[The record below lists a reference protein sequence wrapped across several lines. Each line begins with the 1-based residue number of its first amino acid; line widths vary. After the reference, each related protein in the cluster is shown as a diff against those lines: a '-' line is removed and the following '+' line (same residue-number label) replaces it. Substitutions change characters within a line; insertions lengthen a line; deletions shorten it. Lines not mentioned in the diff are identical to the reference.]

1 MSTAVSDEPP
11 AVDQPA
17 PAPIACPRCGAEVRG
32 DQGWCLDCGLAA
44 RTRMAPAPDWRVPT
58 LVAGGI
64 GLAAIVA
71 LIVAFVVFT
80 GHNQPV
86 APASTAPVTPTPAE
100 LDTTTVPATTVPG
113 STAPAATTP
122 VTPAPAPTPTAP
134 AATAPPA
141 PAPATTATTP

>member
-1 MSTAVSDEPP
+1 VSTGVSDQPP

-44 RTRMAPAPDWRVPT
+44 RTRMAPAPDWRAPT

-100 LDTTTVPATTVPG
+100 LDTTTVPVTTVPG
-113 STAPAATTP
+113 
-122 VTPAPAPTPTAP
+122 
-134 AATAPPA
+134 ATAPPA
-141 PAPATTATTP
+141 TTSSTTTPPAATTAPPPATTATTP

>member
-1 MSTAVSDEPP
+1 MSTAAPDSP
-11 AVDQPA
+11 AA
-17 PAPIACPRCGAEVRG
+17 PAAPDPIACPRCGAEVRD

-71 LIVAFVVFT
+71 LIVAFVVLT

-86 APASTAPVTPTPAE
+86 APAATAPVTPTAAS
-100 LDTTTVPATTVPG
+100 DTTAIPVTTAPAPGATAPVATTPVATTPPPV
-113 STAPAATTP
+113 TTTPAPVATTPAATTP
-122 VTPAPAPTPTAP
+122 
-134 AATAPPA
+134 
-141 PAPATTATTP
+141 

>member
-1 MSTAVSDEPP
+1 VSAGVSDQPP

-100 LDTTTVPATTVPG
+100 LDTTTVPVTTVPG
-113 STAPAATTP
+113 
-122 VTPAPAPTPTAP
+122 
-134 AATAPPA
+134 ATAPPA
-141 PAPATTATTP
+141 TTSSTTTPPAATTAPPPATTATTP